1 MTVKNQIRWGGLASM
16 FAGLLMLVAPV
27 LRGFGLAPLAGQ
39 WLVFAY
45 VILLYFVF
53 AAIYAAQT
61 PRIGKIGLAGLVLAI
76 IGLGFT
82 EVIAFLIL
90 ASFAGLPAAHDVQ
103 MFAWGRIPILHLAV
117 LFNTVGGILLGV
129 GTMRAGV
136 LPRWAGALLA
146 VGALANLVH
155 EYFLPLPA
163 LMIVPAIFFAAAF
176 MGMGWAMWAGRPVP
190 AMRPHLAT
198 GV

>member
-1 MTVKNQIRWGGLASM
+1 MTVKNQVRWGGMASM
-16 FAGLLMLVAPV
+16 FAGLLTLVAAV

-39 WLVFAY
+39 WLVSAY

-53 AAIYAAQT
+53 VAIYAAQT
-61 PRIGKIGLAGLVLAI
+61 PRIGKIGLAGFILAI

-136 LPRWAGALLA
+136 LPRWAGALLV
-146 VGALANLVH
+146 VGEVANLGH
-155 EYFLPLPA
+155 EYLLPLPT
-163 LMIVPAIFFAAAF
+163 LMIVPAIFLAAAF
-176 MGMGWAMWAGRPVP
+176 IGMGWAVWAGRPALVR
-190 AMRPHLAT
+190 RPRLAT
-198 GV
+198 